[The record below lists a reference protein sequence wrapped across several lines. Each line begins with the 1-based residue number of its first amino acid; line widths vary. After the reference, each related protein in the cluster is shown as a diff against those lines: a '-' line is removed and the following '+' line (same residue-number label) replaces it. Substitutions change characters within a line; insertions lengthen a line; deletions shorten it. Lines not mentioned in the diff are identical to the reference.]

1 MAEHPIQGLMDVTLE
16 KIKQMVDSN
25 TVVGSPINLPDGT
38 TILPVSKITFGFVSG
53 GSDLP
58 NKTAKDLFGGGSS
71 AGVTVAPVGF
81 LVIQPGANVRMIQL
95 TDTANN
101 IDRALSLMPEMFD
114 KITGLIKKDKPEDP
128 TGVTE

>member
-1 MAEHPIQGLMDVTLE
+1 MAEHPIRGLMDVTLE

-58 NKTAKDLFGGGSS
+58 NKPAKDLFGGGSS
-71 AGVTVAPVGF
+71 AGVTVSPVGF

-95 TDTANN
+95 TDTSNN

-114 KITGLIKKDKPEDP
+114 KITGLIKKDKPEPP
-128 TGVTE
+128 TGETE

>member
-1 MAEHPIQGLMDVTLE
+1 MAEHPIRGLMDVTLE

-53 GSDLP
+53 G
-58 NKTAKDLFGGGSS
+58 GSS
-71 AGVTVAPVGF
+71 AGVTVSPVGF

-95 TDTANN
+95 TDTSNN

-114 KITGLIKKDKPEDP
+114 KITGLIKKDKPDPP
-128 TGVTE
+128 TGETE